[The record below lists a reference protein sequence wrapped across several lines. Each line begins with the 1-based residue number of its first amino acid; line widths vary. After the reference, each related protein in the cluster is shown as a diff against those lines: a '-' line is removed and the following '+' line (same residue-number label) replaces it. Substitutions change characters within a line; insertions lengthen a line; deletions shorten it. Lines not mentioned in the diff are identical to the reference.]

1 MLGVISAL
9 ISCLQTNIAMI
20 SSHPDYVRRRINLM
34 RSISKGA
41 GATGA
46 AGAAAP
52 VALVVRG
59 QQSAL
64 SKKFITEKY

>member
-1 MLGVISAL
+1 
-9 ISCLQTNIAMI
+9 MI